1 MVSRI
6 SFMSTKENF
15 QRKIKGNPPYEIWKR
30 LTHVR
35 RLLCCAGRRG
45 ASVCARQREIIK
57 KTSIC

>member
-1 MVSRI
+1 
-6 SFMSTKENF
+6 MSTKENF

-35 RLLCCAGRRG
+35 RLLCCAGRTG